1 MEDHAIL
8 ANAVGEGNAW
18 GCNVGRIKP
27 GAFTFGSL
35 TTEAGRLKVYLGEGT
50 FTHDPIPEDF
60 FGCGGVA
67 AIPGLQDVL
76 QAVGYGGW
84 RHHVS
89 VSPGSVT
96 APVCEAFD
104 RYLGYDVT
112 LV

>member
-1 MEDHAIL
+1 M
-8 ANAVGEGNAW
+8 
-18 GCNVGRIKP
+18 
-27 GAFTFGSL
+27 
-35 TTEAGRLKVYLGEGT
+35 
-50 FTHDPIPEDF
+50 
-60 FGCGGVA
+60 A

-89 VSPGSVT
+89 VTSGTVT